1 MEKTNESRP
10 SFFET
15 ITEGDEATC
24 RTLWLSVILQQI
36 LDARGKFGNSI
47 TQRQAEIWLEGR
59 GGIMSDFAEV
69 CSLAGVSFEK
79 TRRRCLQILADDSI
93 TIDFRAIKQDKE
105 ENRTT
110 NSRKR
115 YFRRVE
121 TNQRNRQQRV
131 RLIRTFQ
138 PSAANDNQPDH
149 ANDNVI
155 NPTEEN
161 QNDQ

>member
-59 GGIMSDFAEV
+59 GEVMSDFAEV
-69 CSLAGVSFEK
+69 CRLAGVSFEK
-79 TRRRCLQILADDSI
+79 TRRRCAEILADDSI
-93 TIDFRAIKQDKE
+93 AIDFRAT
-105 ENRTT
+105 NR
-110 NSRKR
+110 NKDGSRSSKSRKR

-121 TNQRNRQQRV
+121 TNQRNRRERARILSV
-131 RLIRTFQ
+131 FQ
-138 PSAANDNQPDH
+138 SQAANDNLPHH

-161 QNDQ
+161 QYDQ